1 MAMPATSQ
9 GCYELRFRSL
19 FNEGRGL
26 AFPCG
31 EDGQIDLDS
40 LSDKARNSYLGAR
53 ALIGREYAYP
63 VVIQSTQ

>member
-1 MAMPATSQ
+1 M
-9 GCYELRFRSL
+9 